1 MVDAIICMSM
11 QAIAGGVANQMHGE
25 VRRDDLRE
33 IDRANGRKVSGSASN
48 LFSENAMTIAVD

>member
-1 MVDAIICMSM
+1 MSM